1 MRGEGTS
8 AFVKLATVLPQIR
21 AEAAASASLSP
32 ATAAIA
38 SPNARRGQ
46 GAERGPGNG
55 PRVSALQ
62 RLGMP
67 AAAAVPDRR
76 EGSRS
81 TVPATRTPNERVR
94 VSLGAVAPLT
104 SLKDDIHLHL
114 ENFSLVSQYRAH
126 LEEHDD
132 WI

>member
-1 MRGEGTS
+1 
-8 AFVKLATVLPQIR
+8 
-21 AEAAASASLSP
+21 
-32 ATAAIA
+32 
-38 SPNARRGQ
+38 
-46 GAERGPGNG
+46 
-55 PRVSALQ
+55 
-62 RLGMP
+62 MP

-114 ENFSLVSQYRAH
+114 KNFSLVSQYRAH